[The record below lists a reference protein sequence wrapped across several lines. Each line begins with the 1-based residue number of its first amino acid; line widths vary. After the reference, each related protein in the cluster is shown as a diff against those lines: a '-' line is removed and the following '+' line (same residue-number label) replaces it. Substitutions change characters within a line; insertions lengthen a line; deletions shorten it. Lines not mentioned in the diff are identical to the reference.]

1 MEKKN
6 SESNKTERGL
16 VKKLAGAALGS
27 IAGSASG
34 VVEGGILLTNG
45 PLHECE
51 DEGTNLL
58 AHGVGEQ
65 LLTIGGT
72 PLWALILLGAAVYSY
87 PKSCGKAG
95 WKEGVDGIKENLR
108 VSEVTSSF
116 FRPSHMGERADFA
129 EQHRFVEDLP
139 SLNNGMKNNFIGKGW
154 GF

>member
-1 MEKKN
+1 MP
-6 SESNKTERGL
+6 
-16 VKKLAGAALGS
+16 V
-27 IAGSASG
+27 AGSASG

-51 DEGTNLL
+51 DDGFSPF
-58 AHGVGEQ
+58 AHSFGEQ
-65 LLTIGGT
+65 FVMFAGT
-72 PLWALILLGAAVYSY
+72 PVWTLALLGQAIYSY

-95 WKEGVDGIKENLR
+95 WNEGIDGIKDNLR

-129 EQHRFVEDLP
+129 EKHRWLHELP
-139 SLNNGMKNNFIGKGW
+139 SLENGSKGNFLGKGW